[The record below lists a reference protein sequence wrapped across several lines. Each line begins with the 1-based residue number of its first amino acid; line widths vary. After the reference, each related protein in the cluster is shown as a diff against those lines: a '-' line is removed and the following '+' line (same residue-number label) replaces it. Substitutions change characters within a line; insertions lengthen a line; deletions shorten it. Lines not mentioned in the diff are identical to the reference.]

1 MSRTK
6 LYKTNFF
13 SSYYEDYEARIMA
26 LRMRKYELEG
36 ATQGEIVSPWSDY
49 AQENSRRRHRFFRA
63 ETLREQARIAGLLQT
78 NGSEEMMSPNG
89 DENEYTAEVASLA
102 E

>member
-1 MSRTK
+1 MRITKPGSWLCVCGSMSWRG
-6 LYKTNFF
+6 
-13 SSYYEDYEARIMA
+13 RH
-26 LRMRKYELEG
+26 R
-36 ATQGEIVSPWSDY
+36 GEIVSPWSDY

-78 NGSEEMMSPNG
+78 YGSEEMMSPNG